1 MHGVELTTRTAGEE
15 LHNSSHHKSSSRDRV
30 ERGGGKG
37 YQACMTKGTKPA
49 WGKGDA
55 GWVKGCCTLPGS
67 IETPMMLIAAPDA
80 SSSMFRGPKP
90 AELAPG
96 GFSSSASTIGSR
108 RALNQPTNQPTNQ
121 HVKRAAQRDN
131 PKWITNLSPAMQQP
145 TMSMW
150 QKRNNNKTLS
160 GERIALE
167 RERETGDDK
176 SERESLW
183 RGGDTMCFLVV
194 FFGRFDLFHAGEE
207 RGIGD

>member
-1 MHGVELTTRTAGEE
+1 M
-15 LHNSSHHKSSSRDRV
+15 
-30 ERGGGKG
+30 
-37 YQACMTKGTKPA
+37 
-49 WGKGDA
+49 
-55 GWVKGCCTLPGS
+55 TLP
-67 IETPMMLIAAPDA
+67 PAASA
-80 SSSMFRGPKP
+80 
-90 AELAPG
+90 AA

-194 FFGRFDLFHAGEE
+194 FFGRFDLFPCRGGARDRGLKSAGRGLKKKARVKNTGQFRPGLGPSCPRTGLEQCAPEVDNRSQLRHISTTPE
-207 RGIGD
+207 REKNITRKLCRKKKKTKKRFLGKNTTIL